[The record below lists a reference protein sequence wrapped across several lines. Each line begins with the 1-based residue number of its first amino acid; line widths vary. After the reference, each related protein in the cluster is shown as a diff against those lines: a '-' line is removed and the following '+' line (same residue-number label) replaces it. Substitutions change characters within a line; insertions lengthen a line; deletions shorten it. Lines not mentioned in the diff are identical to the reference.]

1 MTKSKPAPNDSST
14 VPDEIMRPWTIDEAL
29 DKKIQDAIIDLDTTI
44 TMKSPQAAIKG
55 KSELDKT
62 PKEYKEFLDYI
73 VQNPNWIDEFEIDDD
88 QLSVLEALA
97 AKGFKI
103 IPPSETGTE
112 ASEVDNRSVNN
123 DFSDNRS
130 DDASLMNTILDLN
143 KVLKKTKSNKP
154 RKKHFFRLT
163 GTKDEKKPDLT
174 TIKYREKNGPA
185 ILNVSAAEF
194 KRFLSKHGLSS
205 LLGTKDNKRTMPS
218 ESELSQL
225 ASLNPE
231 KQYELWSKAKFDLLE
246 QDNSQVP
253 TTTTTITTTG
263 TETKLSA
270 VPESE
275 EVVDSNSNIG
285 IKLPSSPIKDVR
297 PSSSQGVSPIKS
309 PVPTLATTDRPS
321 TASALPSPSAR
332 GGNLSS
338 PILTLSKSA
347 SSPMIVNHGGNLPP
361 MLSPKQL
368 NELKVLEN
376 NPLLSPKARPSTVSG
391 GRSVCTPNSARGS
404 GGLNKSASESRFDAA
419 RVGSPAL
426 SRLSV
431 TNASTTLSSPT
442 KVFVKNRIMEVRSLR
457 DQLMTTNGSLAMNV
471 HPEANPDTQAET
483 LASLA
488 LTKRLGMQTME
499 RNRQDQTWTILSTPG
514 FLEAVGADKVFKSD
528 THIMHSTNEAFEKAV
543 RQADCSQGI
552 QKDAIRIWSES
563 AVKQKIK
570 LFVSGGAMKI

>member
-1 MTKSKPAPNDSST
+1 
-14 VPDEIMRPWTIDEAL
+14 MRPWTIDEAL
-29 DKKIQDAIIDLDTTI
+29 DKKIQDAILDLDTTI

-55 KSELDKT
+55 KSEIDKT
-62 PKEYKEFLDYI
+62 PKEYKEFLEYV

-88 QLSVLEALA
+88 QLSLLEALA

-103 IPPSETGTE
+103 IPPSENGTE
-112 ASEVDNRSVNN
+112 TGSDFDNRSIN
-123 DFSDNRS
+123 DFTMSDNRS
-130 DDASLMNTILDLN
+130 DHSIASDASLMNTILDLN
-143 KVLKKTKSNKP
+143 RVLKKTKSNKP

-163 GTKDEKKPDLT
+163 GSKDEKKPDLN

-205 LLGTKDNKRTMPS
+205 LLGTKEKKRTMPS
-218 ESELSQL
+218 EAELSQL

-231 KQYELWSKAKFDLLE
+231 KQYELWSKAKFDLVE
-246 QDNSQVP
+246 QESSSPVP
-253 TTTTTITTTG
+253 VTTTS

-275 EVVDSNSNIG
+275 EVVDSNVDVG
-285 IKLPSSPIKDVR
+285 IKLPASPIKDVR
-297 PSSSQGVSPIKS
+297 PSSSQGAKS
-309 PVPTLATTDRPS
+309 PVPTLVTPDRPS
-321 TASALPSPSAR
+321 TASALPSASAR
-332 GGNLSS
+332 GGSLSS
-338 PILTLSKSA
+338 PILSKSA
-347 SSPMIVNHGGNLPP
+347 SSPLIVNQSGNLPP

-368 NELKVLEN
+368 NELKVLDN
-376 NPLLSPKARPSTVSG
+376 NPLLSPKLTRPSSVSG
-391 GRSVCTPNSARGS
+391 GRSVQSLNSARGS
-404 GGLNKSASESRFDAA
+404 GSLSKSASESRFDAA

-442 KVFVKNRIMEVRSLR
+442 KIFVKNRIMEVRSLR

-483 LASLA
+483 IASLA
-488 LTKRLGMQTME
+488 MTKRLGMQTME
-499 RNRQDQTWTILSTPG
+499 RNRQDQTWSILSTPG

-528 THIMHSTNEAFEKAV
+528 TQIMHTTNEAFEKAV
-543 RQADCSQGI
+543 RQVDTSQGI